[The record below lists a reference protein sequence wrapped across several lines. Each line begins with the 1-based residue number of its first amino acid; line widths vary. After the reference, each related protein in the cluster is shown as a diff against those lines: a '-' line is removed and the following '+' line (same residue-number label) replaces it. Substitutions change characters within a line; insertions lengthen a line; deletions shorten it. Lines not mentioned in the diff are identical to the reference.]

1 MNAPFS
7 ISADMSA
14 TRLSLEATLIDIER
28 WSDKLDLI
36 NRKVIEDQD
45 GNEGARLES
54 LILRAQS
61 LIGSQAS
68 RLLGVDITRFDRARG
83 VGL

>member
-1 MNAPFS
+1 MNAPVYNEHTML
-7 ISADMSA
+7 SAICA
-14 TRLSLEATLIDIER
+14 ETIGDIER

-36 NRKVIEDQD
+36 NRKVISDPD

-54 LILRAQS
+54 LILRAQA

-83 VGL
+83 VAL